1 MSRTR
6 LRGVTLIELLI
17 SVALGFILIMLAV
30 PAYNT
35 WTADAEVSSAA
46 SSIADGLRRAGA
58 EAIKRNTG
66 VEFVVAP
73 AVGWQARL
81 AAIPPALPGTG
92 TVFAEGRFAEG
103 AKRVAVTPDN
113 GTTTVT
119 FNALGGI
126 TQPNATDGSNPIA
139 FVDLDIPGVAKRPLR
154 VLVGVTH
161 NGIKICDPKF
171 AWPADPKGCP

>member
-1 MSRTR
+1 
-6 LRGVTLIELLI
+6 
-17 SVALGFILIMLAV
+17 ML
-30 PAYNT
+30 PP
-35 WTADAEVSSAA
+35 SA
-46 SSIADGLRRAGA
+46 G
-58 EAIKRNTG
+58 
-66 VEFVVAP
+66 
-73 AVGWQARL
+73 QARL

-126 TQPNATDGSNPIA
+126 TQPNATDASDPIA
-139 FVDLDIPGVAKRPLR
+139 FIDLDIPGVAKRPLR